1 MRKLTLLLA
10 ILLWACPVSASETR
24 IFLAGDSVLAWN
36 DAGVARALE
45 KRLGVPVKSG
55 AKNGAWIG
63 FPKLGGP
70 IMRLSI
76 GAQVPKGP
84 FDWVVMNGGANDLA
98 ILCRCRACSE
108 VRDRLISRDGR
119 SGALPQT
126 WAAVHER
133 SGAKVVILGYYEGVR
148 RTRFSGCRDALAAL
162 DARAARFA
170 ARTDWAEFID
180 AGEAVTAA
188 MLDADGIH
196 PAPEGSAAIAELL
209 EAVVRPQQ
217 GAAP

>member
-1 MRKLTLLLA
+1 
-10 ILLWACPVSASETR
+10 VSASETR
-24 IFLAGDSVLAWN
+24 ILLAGDSVLAWN
-36 DAGVARALE
+36 DGGVARALE
-45 KRLGVPVKSG
+45 ELLGAPVESR

-63 FPKLGGP
+63 FPELGGP

-76 GAQVPKGP
+76 GAQVPKRS
-84 FDWVVMNGGANDLA
+84 FDWIVMNGGANDLA

-108 VRDRLISRDGR
+108 VRDQLISRDGK

-126 WAAVHER
+126 WAAAHER
-133 SGAKVVILGYYEGVR
+133 SGAKIVILGYYEGVR

-170 ARTDWAEFID
+170 AGTDWAEFVD
-180 AGEAVTAA
+180 AGEVMTAE

-196 PAPEGSAAIAELL
+196 PAPEGSVAIARLL
-209 EAVVRPQQ
+209 ETVLRP
-217 GAAP
+217 